1 MSVCDCEIRSLHTLK
16 KEKKKVKYSKKLD
29 TFFEE
34 EVEEEELKKKK
45 KKKTFYFTL
54 GQNLKAVQVVIP
66 PPKSVYEY
74 HSNT

>member
-1 MSVCDCEIRSLHTLK
+1 MITYIK
-16 KEKKKVKYSKKLD
+16 KRKKKVKYSKKLD

-34 EVEEEELKKKK
+34 EEEEEEKKE
-45 KKKTFYFTL
+45 KKKTCYFTL